1 MEPIVDTAE
10 VTKNLRLARSWV
22 ILLMGHS
29 AEMTPDGYIA
39 MCIDQCPTQPLFFL
53 QKMGT
58 NLDTA
63 GQCAESERL
72 GALTPKWVSSL
83 KPLLPSG
90 MYQKR
95 RQEGCRATGGEG
107 LQDTTGMMESTN
119 SQSVAVCTRPVH
131 S

>member
-1 MEPIVDTAE
+1 MGPILDTE

-83 KPLLPSG
+83 KPLLPSRLRDVSEEEAG
-90 MYQKR
+90 R
-95 RQEGCRATGGEG
+95 LRSHGW
-107 LQDTTGMMESTN
+107 
-119 SQSVAVCTRPVH
+119 
-131 S
+131 